1 MSGSGHADGGGRSKP
16 VEEGVDGKN
25 EKTVRK
31 PKEHAERD
39 PKNKPKP
46 VWLQVG
52 NPKGPNLFKLLHNQ
66 KLTML
71 DTKYDSNDR
80 RYLWVLDLA
89 GQELKAKGRRGFQQ
103 TIHNEAFSNGL
114 YHDH

>member
-1 MSGSGHADGGGRSKP
+1 LGGGGRRFGLNRQYSGRGCKA

-25 EKTVRK
+25 EKAVRK

-52 NPKGPNLFKLLHNQ
+52 NPKGPYLFKFFQ
-66 KLTML
+66 RV
-71 DTKYDSNDR
+71 DT
-80 RYLWVLDLA
+80 LA
-89 GQELKAKGRRGFQQ
+89 IVTL
-103 TIHNEAFSNGL
+103 
-114 YHDH
+114 

>member
-1 MSGSGHADGGGRSKP
+1 
-16 VEEGVDGKN
+16 
-25 EKTVRK
+25 
-31 PKEHAERD
+31 
-39 PKNKPKP
+39 
-46 VWLQVG
+46 
-52 NPKGPNLFKLLHNQ
+52 
-66 KLTML
+66 ML

>member
-1 MSGSGHADGGGRSKP
+1 MGGGGRRFGLNRQYSVRGCKA

-25 EKTVRK
+25 EKAVRK

-52 NPKGPNLFKLLHNQ
+52 NPKGPYLFKFFQ
-66 KLTML
+66 RV
-71 DTKYDSNDR
+71 DI
-80 RYLWVLDLA
+80 LA
-89 GQELKAKGRRGFQQ
+89 IV
-103 TIHNEAFSNGL
+103 TP
-114 YHDH
+114 